1 MWVNKTVLYINSSKF
16 VVYKPRGTIMAK
28 TKGQYI
34 RIKMIAGYLI
44 LLLAIVSSGI
54 IGHSSYNRLV
64 NSVSVLS
71 KPDAEISRMNH
82 LLTNLSEAE
91 NHIRVYS
98 LTKKN
103 QYLNAFGDKVD
114 LIKNDLNSL
123 RLSNINNAYSIQLID
138 SMILL
143 VGERSKKLND
153 FAKIKKA
160 KESINYSTKALKD
173 LSDASEYSRKELES
187 SITKRTIVD
196 TIKKIEKVEK
206 PKGFFNK
213 LFGKKKPEPK
223 EVVDRVIERQ
233 ELDIDSSF
241 ILKQDSLFNNF
252 RAELESARKRERFA
266 RNRLMREELKL
277 VDENSI
283 ILQKIKQLLSQ
294 LEQQQ
299 IQDLKIKVAETK
311 RIARDSITL
320 IAIVIIVGFILGV
333 LFILFTLLDLSKSEF
348 LKKQL
353 ILAKAKAEKLAK
365 VKEEFLASMSHEIR
379 TPLNALIGFSRQ
391 LEKTKMDEDQ
401 SKYVEV
407 IGNSSNHLLSL
418 VNEILDLAKIE
429 AGKLVIES
437 ESFEPQKLVHE
448 VYDLLSDGAHKKN
461 LNFSW
466 DYQGELQYLFVSDP
480 FRLKQILLNLGSNA
494 IKFTEKGSVTIKA
507 SLKEGHK
514 DFILTVRMIDTGIG
528 IAADKL
534 QQVFEDFSQA
544 ESFSARKYG
553 GTGLGLSI
561 SRRLARLLG
570 GDIVLKSELNKG
582 SEFCLEIPI
591 KKGNLISEESGKK
604 QVMEVPEELKQRRI
618 LVAEDDEYSSLLM
631 QTIFKN
637 WNVSA
642 HFVDNGKKALKCLNE
657 GEYDILLTDIHMPE
671 MGGVDLCHHIR
682 KVMKSNLPVIA
693 LTANVRQVDLDRY
706 LKEGM
711 SAYLLK
717 PFEEEHLLALL
728 CKQLALELDSHES
741 EVIVSEPRA
750 LLFDV
755 SEIEKFTSSDKTLV
769 NQILD
774 SFVQVSKENLMKLK
788 DAGEREDYIHV
799 GEIAHR
805 MLSSYR
811 QLKIESASNILLE
824 LEKLLYQGNETIAIA
839 ADVKAAIA
847 MVENISKDVFDQ
859 IRNM

>member
-1 MWVNKTVLYINSSKF
+1 MQFTNPWE
-16 VVYKPRGTIMAK
+16 PIMAK
-28 TKGQYI
+28 IKGQYI
-34 RIKMIAGYLI
+34 RIKMIAGYLA
-44 LLLAIVSSGI
+44 LLLAIICSGL
-54 IGHSSYNRLV
+54 IGHSSYNRLI

-82 LLTNLSEAE
+82 LLINLSDAE

-103 QYLNAFGDKVD
+103 HYLNAFGDKID
-114 LIKNDLNSL
+114 LIKNDLDSL
-123 RLSNINNAYSIQLID
+123 RLSNINNSYSIQLID

-143 VGERSKKLND
+143 VGERSKKLNA
-153 FAKIKKA
+153 FVRIKKA
-160 KESINYSTKALKD
+160 KESINYSKKALKN
-173 LSDASEYSRKELES
+173 LSDASEYSREEFES
-187 SITKRTIVD
+187 SITKRIIVD
-196 TIKKIEKVEK
+196 TIKKFEKVEK
-206 PKGFFNK
+206 PKGFFGK
-213 LFGKKKPEPK
+213 LFGKKKKEPK

-241 ILKQDSLFNNF
+241 ILRQDSLFNNF
-252 RAELESARKRERFA
+252 REELESARKREQLA
-266 RNRLMREELKL
+266 RNRLMHEELKL

-283 ILQKIKQLLSQ
+283 ILQKIRELLSQ

-299 IQDLKIKVAETK
+299 IHDLEIKVARTK
-311 RIARDSITL
+311 SIARDSITL
-320 IAIVIIVGFILGV
+320 IAIVIVVGFIFGV
-333 LFILFTLLDLSKSEF
+333 LFILFTLLDLSQSDY

-407 IGNSSNHLLSL
+407 IENSSNHLLSL

-437 ESFEPQKLVHE
+437 KSFEPEKLIHD

-466 DYQGELQYLFVSDP
+466 DYQGDSQHLFVSDP

-507 SLKEGHK
+507 SLEEDAG
-514 DFILTVRMIDTGIG
+514 DFKLKVRMIDTGIG

-561 SRRLARLLG
+561 SKRLARLLG
-570 GDIVLKSELNKG
+570 GDIVLSSELNRG
-582 SEFCLEIPI
+582 SEFCLDIPI
-591 KKGNLISEESGKK
+591 KRGNLITEESGKK
-604 QVMEVPEELKQRRI
+604 QILVVPEALKQRKI

-631 QTIFKN
+631 QTIFKR

-642 HFVDNGKKALKCLNE
+642 YFVDNGMKALECINE

-682 KVMKSNLPVIA
+682 KDMNSDLSIIA
-693 LTANVRQVDLDRY
+693 LTANARQVDLDQY
-706 LKEGM
+706 IKEGM

-728 CKQLALELDSHES
+728 CEQLGLEMKFGES
-741 EVIVSEPRA
+741 ENEHPIFETSG
-750 LLFDV
+750 LLFDL
-755 SEIEKFTSSDKTLV
+755 SEIEKFTASDETVV
-769 NQILD
+769 NQVLN
-774 SFVQVSKENLMKLK
+774 SFVQASKENLLMLK
-788 DAGEREDYIHV
+788 EAGKQEDFIQI

-811 QLKIESASNILLE
+811 QLKIESASLILIE
-824 LEKLLYQGNETIAIA
+824 LEKLLHQRNDSQALAAEVKTAIM
-839 ADVKAAIA
+839 K
-847 MVENISKDVFDQ
+847 VEEISTEVFDQ
-859 IRNM
+859 IRNMQAS

>member
-1 MWVNKTVLYINSSKF
+1 MQ
-16 VVYKPRGTIMAK
+16 R
-28 TKGQYI
+28 
-34 RIKMIAGYLI
+34 
-44 LLLAIVSSGI
+44 
-54 IGHSSYNRLV
+54 
-64 NSVSVLS
+64 
-71 KPDAEISRMNH
+71 
-82 LLTNLSEAE
+82 
-91 NHIRVYS
+91 
-98 LTKKN
+98 
-103 QYLNAFGDKVD
+103 
-114 LIKNDLNSL
+114 
-123 RLSNINNAYSIQLID
+123 
-138 SMILL
+138 
-143 VGERSKKLND
+143 
-153 FAKIKKA
+153 
-160 KESINYSTKALKD
+160 
-173 LSDASEYSRKELES
+173 
-187 SITKRTIVD
+187 
-196 TIKKIEKVEK
+196 
-206 PKGFFNK
+206 
-213 LFGKKKPEPK
+213 
-223 EVVDRVIERQ
+223 
-233 ELDIDSSF
+233 
-241 ILKQDSLFNNF
+241 
-252 RAELESARKRERFA
+252 
-266 RNRLMREELKL
+266 
-277 VDENSI
+277 
-283 ILQKIKQLLSQ
+283 
-294 LEQQQ
+294 
-299 IQDLKIKVAETK
+299 
-311 RIARDSITL
+311 
-320 IAIVIIVGFILGV
+320 
-333 LFILFTLLDLSKSEF
+333 
-348 LKKQL
+348 
-353 ILAKAKAEKLAK
+353 
-365 VKEEFLASMSHEIR
+365 
-379 TPLNALIGFSRQ
+379 
-391 LEKTKMDEDQ
+391 
-401 SKYVEV
+401 
-407 IGNSSNHLLSL
+407 
-418 VNEILDLAKIE
+418 
-429 AGKLVIES
+429 
-437 ESFEPQKLVHE
+437 
-448 VYDLLSDGAHKKN
+448 
-461 LNFSW
+461 
-466 DYQGELQYLFVSDP
+466 
-480 FRLKQILLNLGSNA
+480 
-494 IKFTEKGSVTIKA
+494 
-507 SLKEGHK
+507 
-514 DFILTVRMIDTGIG
+514 
-528 IAADKL
+528 
-534 QQVFEDFSQA
+534 VFEDFSQA

-570 GDIVLKSELNKG
+570 GDIVLRSELNKG

-642 HFVDNGKKALKCLNE
+642 HFVDNGKKALKCINE

-741 EVIVSEPRA
+741 EAIVSEPRA

-774 SFVQVSKENLMKLK
+774 TFVQVSKENLMKLK